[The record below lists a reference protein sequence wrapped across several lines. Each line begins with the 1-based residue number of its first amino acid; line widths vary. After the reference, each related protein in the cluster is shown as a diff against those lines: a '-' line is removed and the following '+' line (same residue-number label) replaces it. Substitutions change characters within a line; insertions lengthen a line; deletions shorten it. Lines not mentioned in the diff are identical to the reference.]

1 MTSPERRGS
10 VPSPG
15 RIQRAADF
23 ERLLGQ
29 PSRARSSWFAVHH
42 LRSLP
47 SRPVPPRHSL
57 PTGLS
62 TDSSPVAA
70 PLVDEPAQPA
80 VAPTVDGHWLGL
92 VVPKRLAKRAVT
104 RNLVKRLVRATLL
117 EQLRAGAPL
126 PPGLWAVR
134 LRAPIDRQQFPSAS
148 SDALR
153 ARLREELATLWRRA
167 ANPRPP
173 PPPGDRRPKAG
184 AAA

>member
-1 MTSPERRGS
+1 MTSPERLGLC
-10 VPSPG
+10 PSPG

-29 PSRARSSWFAVHH
+29 PSRARSPLFAVHH
-42 LRSLP
+42 LSSVP

-62 TDSSPVAA
+62 TDSVPSSVSV
-70 PLVDEPAQPA
+70 VDELAQPPA
-80 VAPTVDGHWLGL
+80 ASDVSGHWLGL

-126 PPGLWAVR
+126 PAGLWAVR
-134 LRAPIDRQQFPSAS
+134 LRAPIDKKQFVSAK

-153 ARLREELATLWRRA
+153 LHLRDDLATLWRRA
-167 ANPRPP
+167 ANPKPPKPRPTP
-173 PPPGDRRPKAG
+173 DPQVTP
-184 AAA
+184 